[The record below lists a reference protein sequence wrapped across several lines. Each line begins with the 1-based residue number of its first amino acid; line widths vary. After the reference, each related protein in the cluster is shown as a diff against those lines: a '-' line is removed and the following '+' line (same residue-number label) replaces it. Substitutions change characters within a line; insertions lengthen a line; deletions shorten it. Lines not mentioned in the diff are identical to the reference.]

1 MDGMAE
7 YDEEAQAWRLLGFII
22 DCQATDSDEYSQHS
36 QHSGDQ
42 DVTITETGCARYLIW
57 AAYVNENYSG
67 YGPAEYQYYDRSYGS
82 WDESACAYNDDSGSP
97 CTKMDCHLSSTSFS
111 LLGFFKHRQ
120 TDDFMEQLFKHQGVC
135 TWGNGEQYAFMK
147 NARKQWPSGCTVAGE
162 TSQGGTLYYDM
173 KPVAGG
179 EITMAMYMDDEC
191 LTEYRISTSAVEGI
205 IGNIF
210 TSGGGGSGDGDY
222 DFSGDSLSQSLSRWN
237 SAFDEWSI
245 CHSCVAH
252 DLSNTDGSTYYGM
265 CYDDA
270 YQADD
275 VYTDD
280 KNSYYEAYNSYYGGN
295 NRALGGGGGESC
307 PRGNKFECYDDAGYT
322 SVNQC
327 MKFSA
332 KTVMKVASFR
342 DISIANLQGTLSKNA
357 LSGFV
362 DTSFEFHNKTKT
374 NALTYTFLISM
385 SLLCIGSL
393 VYLVKVVQEAR
404 RSRRD
409 VELNQSLV

>member
-1 MDGMAE
+1 
-7 YDEEAQAWRLLGFII
+7 
-22 DCQATDSDEYSQHS
+22 
-36 QHSGDQ
+36 
-42 DVTITETGCARYLIW
+42 
-57 AAYVNENYSG
+57 
-67 YGPAEYQYYDRSYGS
+67 
-82 WDESACAYNDDSGSP
+82 
-97 CTKMDCHLSSTSFS
+97 
-111 LLGFFKHRQ
+111 
-120 TDDFMEQLFKHQGVC
+120 
-135 TWGNGEQYAFMK
+135 MK

-322 SVNQC
+322 SVNQVRRNVYYPVLP
-327 MKFSA
+327 FNFQLNEVPLN
-332 KTVMKVASFR
+332 TG
-342 DISIANLQGTLSKNA
+342 NLSLPLLRPSVHEVLCQDGDESCILPRYLHSQLAGNTIEER
-357 LSGFV
+357 FV
-362 DTSFEFHNKTKT
+362 RF
-374 NALTYTFLISM
+374 
-385 SLLCIGSL
+385 C
-393 VYLVKVVQEAR
+393 
-404 RSRRD
+404 
-409 VELNQSLV
+409 